1 MSVVLGQNRY
11 NNFVSL
17 SRNKS
22 SPRVFQR
29 LYYYT
34 KNNLE
39 KHYLCSIFLTQNY
52 TTMQTTVF
60 LPLSPAIKSVT
71 IIASIIILATMG
83 YMAYQ
88 WYTTKQVMLLV
99 TFVIV
104 AIALLS
110 CMVLIPRKLTVTT
123 EAINIHLLAW
133 KINIPAD
140 EIVKIEHYPH
150 GIQSSRIAGAGGFFG
165 NLGLFTCKE
174 CGKHLSLITDPMDV
188 CIITRKSKMPIAV
201 SIADNS
207 VFNAIA
213 EVQEKN

>member
-1 MSVVLGQNRY
+1 M
-11 NNFVSL
+11 
-17 SRNKS
+17 K
-22 SPRVFQR
+22 
-29 LYYYT
+29 
-34 KNNLE
+34 
-39 KHYLCSIFLTQNY
+39 
-52 TTMQTTVF
+52 TTHF
-60 LPLSPAIKSVT
+60 LPLSHPIKWIT
-71 IIASIIILATMG
+71 LLALIIIIVAMI

-123 EAINIHLLAW
+123 EEINIHLLAW

-140 EIVKIEHYPH
+140 EIEKIEHYPH

-165 NLGLFTCKE
+165 NLGLFTSKE

-188 CIITRKSKMPIAV
+188 CIITRKNKMPIVV
-201 SIADNS
+201 SIKDNS
-207 VFNAIA
+207 VFNTIA
-213 EVQEKN
+213 EIQEKN

>member
-1 MSVVLGQNRY
+1 M
-11 NNFVSL
+11 
-17 SRNKS
+17 K
-22 SPRVFQR
+22 
-29 LYYYT
+29 
-34 KNNLE
+34 
-39 KHYLCSIFLTQNY
+39 
-52 TTMQTTVF
+52 TTHF
-60 LPLSPAIKSVT
+60 LPLSQSIKWIT
-71 IIASIIILATMG
+71 LLALIIIIVAMI

-123 EAINIHLLAW
+123 DEINIHLLAW

-140 EIVKIEHYPH
+140 EIEKIEHYPH
-150 GIQSSRIAGAGGFFG
+150 GIQQTIRIAGAGGFFG

-174 CGKHLSLITDPMDV
+174 CGKHLSLITDPKDV
-188 CIITRKSKMPIAV
+188 CIITRKSKMPIVV
-201 SIADNS
+201 SIKDNN

-213 EVQEKN
+213 EVQERN

>member
-1 MSVVLGQNRY
+1 M
-11 NNFVSL
+11 
-17 SRNKS
+17 
-22 SPRVFQR
+22 
-29 LYYYT
+29 
-34 KNNLE
+34 
-39 KHYLCSIFLTQNY
+39 
-52 TTMQTTVF
+52 
-60 LPLSPAIKSVT
+60 SPAIKSVT

-104 AIALLS
+104 ALAMLS
-110 CMVLIPRKLTVTT
+110 CMVIIPRKLTVTQ

-140 EIVKIEHYPH
+140 EIEKIEHYPH

-165 NLGLFTCKE
+165 NLGLFTSKE

-188 CIITRKSKMPIAV
+188 CIITRKNKMPIVV
-201 SIADNS
+201 SVKDYS
-207 VFNAIA
+207 VFNTIG

>member
-1 MSVVLGQNRY
+1 M
-11 NNFVSL
+11 
-17 SRNKS
+17 K
-22 SPRVFQR
+22 
-29 LYYYT
+29 
-34 KNNLE
+34 
-39 KHYLCSIFLTQNY
+39 
-52 TTMQTTVF
+52 TTHF
-60 LPLSPAIKSVT
+60 LPLSQSIKWIT
-71 IIASIIILATMG
+71 LLALIIIIVTMI

-110 CMVLIPRKLTVTT
+110 CMVLIPRKLTVTQ

-133 KINIPAD
+133 KINIPVD
-140 EIVKIEHYPH
+140 EIEKIEHYPH
-150 GIQSSRIAGAGGFFG
+150 GIQQTIRIAGAGGFFG

-188 CIITRKSKMPIAV
+188 CIITRKSKMPIVV

-207 VFNAIA
+207 VFNSIA
-213 EVQEKN
+213 EVQEKD

>member
-1 MSVVLGQNRY
+1 M
-11 NNFVSL
+11 
-17 SRNKS
+17 K
-22 SPRVFQR
+22 
-29 LYYYT
+29 
-34 KNNLE
+34 
-39 KHYLCSIFLTQNY
+39 
-52 TTMQTTVF
+52 TTNF
-60 LPLSPAIKSVT
+60 LPLSQSILWIT
-71 IIASIIILATMG
+71 LLASIIILVG
-83 YMAYQ
+83 IGVIVYQ
-88 WYTTKQVMLLV
+88 WQQLQQPHLLFALILLV
-99 TFVIV
+99 V
-104 AIALLS
+104 ALLS

-123 EAINIHLLAW
+123 DEINIHLLAW

-165 NLGLFTCKE
+165 NLGLFTSKE
-174 CGKHLSLITDPMDV
+174 CGKHLSLITDPKDV

>member
-1 MSVVLGQNRY
+1 
-11 NNFVSL
+11 
-17 SRNKS
+17 
-22 SPRVFQR
+22 
-29 LYYYT
+29 
-34 KNNLE
+34 
-39 KHYLCSIFLTQNY
+39 
-52 TTMQTTVF
+52 MQTTTF

-123 EAINIHLLAW
+123 EDINIHLLAW

-150 GIQSSRIAGAGGFFG
+150 GIQSSRIAGAGGLLWQFRTVYKPCLRQAFFTYHRFQRR
-165 NLGLFTCKE
+165 LRY
-174 CGKHLSLITDPMDV
+174 HP
-188 CIITRKSKMPIAV
+188 
-201 SIADNS
+201 
-207 VFNAIA
+207 
-213 EVQEKN
+213 